1 MLESLQYDRQA
12 LLEQLEG
19 VTAIFDRIGKNV
31 EAGRNGERIIEHI
44 LILKPG
50 RTRPAK
56 PRPRLAR

>member
-31 EAGRNGERIIEHI
+31 ETGRI
-44 LILKPG
+44 G
-50 RTRPAK
+50 RTDY
-56 PRPRLAR
+56 